1 MNGKG
6 VLRIG
11 SRVTTSD
18 REKIGGKD
26 KGKSNAYIKSIDSS
40 W

>member
-6 VLRIG
+6 GPGWGV
-11 SRVTTSD
+11 VTSD
-18 REKIGGKD
+18 RAKIGRKD
-26 KGKSNAYIKSIDSS
+26 KGKSDSYIKSIDSS